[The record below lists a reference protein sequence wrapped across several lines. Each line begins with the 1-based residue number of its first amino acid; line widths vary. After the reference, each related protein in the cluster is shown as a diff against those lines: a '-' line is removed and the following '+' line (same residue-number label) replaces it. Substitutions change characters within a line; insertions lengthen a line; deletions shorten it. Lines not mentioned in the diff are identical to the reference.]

1 MERAPPR
8 SPGAGRPGGETRR
21 GGVLLVTRRRSA
33 VLSYT
38 GTAA

>member
-1 MERAPPR
+1 MR
-8 SPGAGRPGGETRR
+8 GA
-21 GGVLLVTRRRSA
+21 VLLVARRRSA